1 MNRMRAINICWWEHA
16 IVVWVTSYTSEE
28 FRLNDAVQ
36 WDKGATWSFCWK
48 INLDGSFLIISQLAS
63 KSYGL
68 ACWVLSKLLPR
79 FPAKSVQ
86 TEKLPF
92 AKERPS
98 TSCHTC
104 GNFAGFLKT
113 SEINQLFYLSLF
125 RLALFKSQLT
135 SRSIDLTPH
144 VPTLSDSWNKF
155 VSKLCQTS
163 INSSNHHYW
172 GWLSTSWHA
181 CQLCMILENVWHQST
196 LPPVIIQIGSL

>member
-1 MNRMRAINICWWEHA
+1 MLDSFKII
-16 IVVWVTSYTSEE
+16 
-28 FRLNDAVQ
+28 
-36 WDKGATWSFCWK
+36 ATFSCQKCSSWK
-48 INLDGSFLIISQLAS
+48 IAICQREAIDLMTHNTCQLCRTLETIFVKIVS
-63 KSYGL
+63 SIDSSEHHY
-68 ACWVLSKLLPR
+68 WDWWS
-79 FPAKSVQ
+79 
-86 TEKLPF
+86 
-92 AKERPS
+92 S

-135 SRSIDLTPH
+135 SKSIDLTPH

-196 LPPVIIQIGSL
+196 LPPVIII